1 MSTPPTRGPV
11 PPKRGPVLGP
21 KRVLGLL
28 LVLVVVVF
36 AAENTRRTKIRFIVP
51 QATGPLWLA
60 VLVPLVL
67 GFAAGA
73 LFVHRRR

>member
-1 MSTPPTRGPV
+1 MSTT
-11 PPKRGPVLGP
+11 PKRSPVLRP
-21 KRVLGLL
+21 KQVVGLL
-28 LVLVVVVF
+28 LILLAVVF
-36 AAENTRRTKIRFIVP
+36 AAENTHRTKIRFIVP
-51 QATGPLWLA
+51 QVTGPLWLA